1 MKTMWAKPG
10 DVTDVQSPLYQRQ
23 FSSKDI
29 EDASYLRFRNLQV
42 GYTLP
47 RNVVNKLKFI
57 KGLRF
62 YGQVQNLYTWTNF
75 TGFDPEDN
83 NNIAQYE
90 YPLPRTF
97 TTGFNLDF

>member
-1 MKTMWAKPG
+1 MWSKPG
-10 DVTDVQSPLYQRQ
+10 DITNVQSPLFQRQ

-29 EDASYLRFRNLQV
+29 EDASYLRLRNIQMGLTVPYSVLQ
-42 GYTLP
+42 
-47 RNVVNKLKFI
+47 RLKVI

-62 YGQVQNLYTWTNF
+62 YVQGQNLFTWTKF

-90 YPLPRTF
+90 YPLPRTY
-97 TTGFNLDF
+97 TVGVNVDF